1 MKSIAALVFILIL
14 LLGDCK
20 NEAEEGVIMG
30 CGDFCCKNASNITLT
45 EAFNK
50 CCKEAEECLLP
61 KKFYNVS
68 CRLQIIDSCLGNQS
82 NTSAIKQIQTE
93 CCGDVSCN
101 ENNFA
106 TQSKNCT
113 KRFAIKVKW
122 EKVNFEAKYDLLER
136 EWKKEKWSFFL
147 KMVSQNCLDT
157 STVGRRPGEITYTYP
172 YYTAEDGKR
181 AVFSYGSPPAY
192 LVNEKESFT
201 MFTVVGS
208 SFNRMWATLLLCVIW
223 SLISGVII
231 WILVSKYI
239 AFVYLM

>member
-1 MKSIAALVFILIL
+1 
-14 LLGDCK
+14 
-20 NEAEEGVIMG
+20 MG
-30 CGDFCCKNASNITLT
+30 CRDFCCKNASNINLT
-45 EAFNK
+45 KAFNK
-50 CCKEAEECLLP
+50 CCKETEKCLLP

-68 CRLQIIDSCLGNQS
+68 YRLKIIDSCLGNQT
-82 NTSAIKQIQTE
+82 NTSAIKQIQTD

-113 KRFAIKVKW
+113 KRFKINVKW
-122 EKVNFEAKYDLLER
+122 EKVNFEAKYDLVER
-136 EWKKEKWSFFL
+136 KWKKKEWSFFL
-147 KMVSQNCLDT
+147 KMVSQKCLDN
-157 STVGRRPGEITYTYP
+157 STVRRRPDEITYTYP
-172 YYTAEDGKR
+172 YYTANDRGRTEIM
-181 AVFSYGSPPAY
+181 FSYESPPAY
-192 LVNEKESFT
+192 LVDEKESFT

-239 AFVYLM
+239 AFVYVM